1 MKLSFLPADLYL
13 HEEENRYF
21 TVSLRGKEIFR
32 GRSGKKAIAL
42 FNELK
47 KGFEEKFPAHDLS
60 SEAKAEILQQ
70 TIGDELVKHN
80 SLKTDQKK
88 KPARSRTFG

>member
-1 MKLSFLPADLYL
+1 MKLSFLPAEL
-13 HEEENRYF
+13 HLREEENRYF
-21 TVSLRGKEIFR
+21 TVFLQGNEIFR
-32 GRSGKKAIAL
+32 GRSSKKAITL

-47 KGFEEKFPAHDLS
+47 KKFEQQFPSHDLS
-60 SEAKAEILQQ
+60 PEEKAEILQR

-80 SLKTDQKK
+80 SLKAEPRK

>member
-1 MKLSFLPADLYL
+1 MKLSFLPAELYL
-13 HEEENRYF
+13 REEENRYF
-21 TVSLRGKEIFR
+21 TVSLQGNEIFR
-32 GRSGKKAIAL
+32 GRSGKKAITL

-47 KGFEEKFPAHDLS
+47 KKFEEEFPSHELS
-60 SEAKAEILQQ
+60 PDAKAEILQR

-80 SLKTDQKK
+80 SLKTEQRK